1 MASATKFMFGTDF
14 REGSRKAASEADLK
28 AARAEGFQA
37 GQEQGRREAEAQFN
51 GLAGQ
56 LARSAERLF
65 ALEAARMAAIEAQA
79 AEVALAA
86 ARALAGAALAEKPMA
101 ALAQAVRDCIGHARQ
116 APHLVVRVNEASVE
130 AAEELVQ
137 RLVREQGFTGRLM
150 VLGEPDIRPGDGR
163 IEWADGGFVMDGE
176 RLSALIEQ
184 AVASVF
190 PGGSGPGQ

>member
-1 MASATKFMFGTDF
+1 MFGTDF
-14 REGSRKAASEADLK
+14 REGGRKAASEADLS
-28 AARAEGFQA
+28 AARAEAFQA
-37 GQEQGRREAEAQFN
+37 GQEQGRREAEALFN

-65 ALEAARMAAIEAQA
+65 ALETARMAAIEAQA

-86 ARALAGAALAEKPMA
+86 ARALAGAALSEKPMA
-101 ALAQAVRDCIGHARQ
+101 ALAQAVRECIGHARQ

-130 AAEELVQ
+130 AAEELVK
-137 RLVREQGFTGRLM
+137 RLTREQGFGGQLM

-176 RLSALIEQ
+176 RLSTLIEQ

-190 PGGSGPGQ
+190 PDGNRHGH

>member
-1 MASATKFMFGTDF
+1 MATATKFMFGTDF
-14 REGSRKAASEADLK
+14 REGSRKAASEADLN
-28 AARAEGFQA
+28 AARAEGFHA

-65 ALEAARMAAIEAQA
+65 ALETARMAAIEAQA

-86 ARALAGAALAEKPMA
+86 ARALAGAALAEKPLA
-101 ALAQAVRDCIGHARQ
+101 GLAQAVRECIGHARQ
-116 APHLVVRVNEASVE
+116 APHLVVRVNEAAVE
-130 AAEELVQ
+130 AAEELVK
-137 RLVREQGFTGRLM
+137 RLTLEHGYTGRLI

-163 IEWADGGFVMDGE
+163 IEWADGGFVMDSE
-176 RLSALIEQ
+176 RLSALIGE

-190 PGGSGPGQ
+190 PGGAGQ

>member
-1 MASATKFMFGTDF
+1 MATATKFMFGTDF
-14 REGSRKAASEADLK
+14 REGSRKAASEADLS
-28 AARAEGFQA
+28 AARAEAFQA

-65 ALEAARMAAIEAQA
+65 ALETARMAAIEAQA

-86 ARALAGAALAEKPMA
+86 ARALAGAALAEKPLA
-101 ALAQAVRDCIGHARQ
+101 PLAQAVRECIGHARQ

-130 AAEELVQ
+130 AAEELVK
-137 RLVREQGFTGRLM
+137 RLTREQGFSGQLM

-163 IEWADGGFVMDGE
+163 IEWADGGFVMDSE
-176 RLSALIEQ
+176 RLSTLIEQ

-190 PGGSGPGQ
+190 PGGNRHGQ